1 MQSDQESDP
10 KPHLEA
16 LGAYPGGKY
25 VHGSFKVSPG
35 SLPPRGQGIY
45 KTCMKAAVVDR
56 YGPPEVVQ
64 IRVVP
69 TPVAG
74 AGRLLI
80 RVVRATVTSGDAR
93 VRGFN
98 LPRPIFWLPGRL
110 ALGVLRPRQK
120 VLGTELSGIVEQVG
134 AGVTRFREGDR
145 VFAYA
150 AFGKSGGAHAEFIV
164 MDEDA
169 AIEPVPAG
177 FSMEEAACIG
187 FGGTTALYYLEKLGK
202 IKAGQ
207 RVMVVG
213 ASGAV
218 GLASVSIAGH
228 MGAQVTGV
236 CSSKNAALVRQAGAV
251 RVIDYTE
258 EDCTDPAVTGGA
270 FDLVFDV
277 VGAHK
282 AGAYKRVVDKG
293 GLCLAC
299 VMGFDEIVRMIAGRL
314 LGGPRVKAGVAL
326 ESPEVLGRL
335 RELAEAGG
343 YRPVV
348 DRVYPFAEIVEAYR
362 YVDTWRKRGS
372 VVLSVSDDQIG

>member
-1 MQSDQESDP
+1 M
-10 KPHLEA
+10 
-16 LGAYPGGKY
+16 
-25 VHGSFKVSPG
+25 
-35 SLPPRGQGIY
+35 
-45 KTCMKAAVVDR
+45 
-56 YGPPEVVQ
+56 
-64 IRVVP
+64 
-69 TPVAG
+69 
-74 AGRLLI
+74 
-80 RVVRATVTSGDAR
+80 
-93 VRGFN
+93 
-98 LPRPIFWLPGRL
+98 
-110 ALGVLRPRQK
+110 
-120 VLGTELSGIVEQVG
+120 
-134 AGVTRFREGDR
+134 
-145 VFAYA
+145 FAYA

-236 CSSKNAALVRQAGAV
+236 CSGKNAALVRQAGAV

-299 VMGFDEIVRMIAGRL
+299 VMGFDEIVRMIAGQL